1 MMGYNEPLSTTE
13 LIGRALFEDLGIDGD
28 ITSQAVF
35 GEHRAGRALIRSK
48 DRGTLSGAYLI
59 EPIFHAISPSVEIK
73 TMIRDGEK
81 IFPGSEICFLDG
93 PLQSICA
100 GERLCLN
107 FLQRLSGIATATA
120 KLVELIAHTK
130 AKLLDTRKTT
140 PLLRSL
146 EKRAVTHGGGTNHRF
161 GLFDMVLI
169 KDTHVKASGG
179 VSQALAKV
187 RSNVANLKKTV
198 SVEVEVQTWDE
209 LLEALP
215 FKPDRIMLDNMSI
228 ELMAAC
234 VTHVRMVEP
243 KIEIEAS
250 GNIDEK
256 SIVNKAE
263 TGVDFISVGA
273 ITHSVKAL
281 DIHLVII

>member
-1 MMGYNEPLSTTE
+1 MTQDKNQFSVEE
-13 LIGRALFEDLGIDGD
+13 LIDRALFEDLGTEGD
-28 ITSQAVF
+28 ITSLAVF
-35 GEHRAGRALIRSK
+35 GEDKKGRALIRSK
-48 DRGTLSGAYLI
+48 DQGTLSGAYLI
-59 EPIFHAISPSVEIK
+59 EPIFHAIDPSIEIK
-73 TMIRDGEK
+73 TMLQDGGK
-81 IFPGSEICFLDG
+81 IFPGSEICLLDG
-93 PLQSICA
+93 PLQGICA

-120 KLVELIAHTK
+120 KLVDRIAHTK

-140 PLLRSL
+140 PLLRNL
-146 EKRAVTHGGGTNHRF
+146 EKLAVTHGGGMNHRF

-169 KDTHVKASGG
+169 KDTHVKAAGG

-187 RSNVANLKKTV
+187 RATIDSLKKTV
-198 SVEVEVQTWDE
+198 KIEVEVQTWDE
-209 LLEALP
+209 LVEALP
-215 FKPDRIMLDNMSI
+215 FKPDRIMLDNMST

-234 VTHVRMVEP
+234 VTRVRSVAP
-243 KIEIEAS
+243 GIELEAS

-256 SIVNKAE
+256 SIAEKAE

-281 DIHLVII
+281 DIHLVIL